1 MLAELDQRLPDYSR
15 IGEPRRDGDESCA
28 IWYRH
33 ELMNVVEWGQFWLSE
48 TPDIRESVSWGSS
61 FPRICTWALFCW
73 SKQPTRRIR
82 VYNTHLDHVSREA
95 RQNGAELILDR
106 VFDARLRAPDPV
118 IVMGDFNEEPSG
130 TAIARFRN
138 KLVWA
143 SREERGTTFHDFTG
157 RLEGRP
163 IDYIFCTEEL
173 QPEELMIF
181 RDKVFDK
188 WPSDHYPVKVQLKMR
203 T

>member
-1 MLAELDQRLPDYSR
+1 MITVMTLNLRLDVESDGENAWPHRVDAVADTISHSGAEIVGTQEGLPHMLAELDQRLPDYSR

-95 RQNGAELILDR
+95 RQNGAD
-106 VFDARLRAPDPV
+106 
-118 IVMGDFNEEPSG
+118 
-130 TAIARFRN
+130 
-138 KLVWA
+138 
-143 SREERGTTFHDFTG
+143 
-157 RLEGRP
+157 
-163 IDYIFCTEEL
+163 
-173 QPEELMIF
+173 
-181 RDKVFDK
+181 
-188 WPSDHYPVKVQLKMR
+188 
-203 T
+203 